1 MNKTIKKSEISG
13 ELVAPTSKSALQ
25 RIIVAAMLARGKSII
40 HYESMCEDALAI
52 AEVAKKLG
60 AKVNLSEKKIEI
72 DGGLRSPEEKISVGE
87 SGLGLRMLSPILAA
101 TGFPF
106 EISGRGSLLNRPVE
120 FVADALRLAGTKAEC
135 TNGNLPLKIQGP
147 VSASRILIDGNH
159 GSQLLTGFL
168 MAAPLLDRVVEINV
182 SNLKSKPYIDLTI
195 NILKDFGIDIQQT
208 NYEVFSIKKGQNYR
222 PINTTAEGDW
232 SGAAFPLVAAAIAGK
247 ICIKGLN
254 PESAQGDKAVLD
266 ALYKCGAIVQIS
278 DEFITIENNDL
289 KAFDFDATDTPDLF
303 PPLVALAVS
312 CNGKSTIK
320 GVSRLKHK
328 ESDRGMS
335 LQQEFAKMGAQ
346 IRLEGDV
353 MKIDGC
359 RLEGTK
365 VFSHH
370 DHRIAMA
377 LAVAGMNATGE
388 TIIENAEA
396 VGKSWPEFYDQFE
409 ALGAIIE

>member
-1 MNKTIKKSEISG
+1 
-13 ELVAPTSKSALQ
+13 
-25 RIIVAAMLARGKSII
+25 MLAKGKSVIT
-40 HYESMCEDALAI
+40 YETMCEDALAI
-52 AEVAKKLG
+52 LEIAKKLG
-60 AKVNLSEKKIEI
+60 AKVKLSEKKIEI
-72 DGGLRSPEEKISVGE
+72 DGGLRNPEEKISVGE

-106 EISGRGSLLNRPVE
+106 EISGRGSLLKRPVD
-120 FVADALRLAGTKAEC
+120 FVSETLCLAGVKTEC
-135 TNGNLPLKIQGP
+135 KDNTLPLKIQGP
-147 VSASRILIDGNH
+147 VSASRIVIDGNH
-159 GSQLLTGFL
+159 GSQLVTGFL
-168 MAAPLLDRVVEINV
+168 MAAPLLDKEVEIEV

-195 NILKDFGIDIQQT
+195 NILKDFGIDIHHK
-208 NYEVFSIKKGQNYR
+208 NYELFKINKAQNYR
-222 PINTTAEGDW
+222 PVNTTAEGDW
-232 SGAAFPLVAAAIAGK
+232 SGAAFPLVAAAISGK
-247 ICIKGLN
+247 ISFRGLK
-254 PESAQGDKAVLD
+254 PESSQGDKAVLD

-289 KAFDFDATDTPDLF
+289 KAFTFDATDTPDLF

-312 CNGKSTIK
+312 CNGKSSIK

-346 IRLEGDV
+346 IRIEGDI
-353 MKIDGC
+353 MQIAGG
-359 RLEGTK
+359 RLKGSN

-396 VGKSWPEFYDQFE
+396 VGKSWPEFYDQLE